1 MRNTITSIL
10 SLLAVTLSALGHG
23 SMADPVSRVYSIFL
37 ENPET
42 PQTEAARAAM
52 AKFRGE
58 FEQLRVALLLDRMAK
73 STQVANLTERR
84 RRLAA
89 GHELTS

>member
-37 ENPET
+37 ENPE
-42 PQTEAARAAM
+42 
-52 AKFRGE
+52 
-58 FEQLRVALLLDRMAK
+58 
-73 STQVANLTERR
+73 
-84 RRLAA
+84 
-89 GHELTS
+89 

>member
-42 PQTEAARAAM
+42 PQTEAARAAI
-52 AKFRGE
+52 AVAGTQE
-58 FEQLRVALLLDRMAK
+58 F
-73 STQVANLTERR
+73 
-84 RRLAA
+84 
-89 GHELTS
+89 